1 MANPAQSTSNLK
13 LAPKPVEGGDSN
25 CTTIM
30 HNNKMPPGG
39 DNGVTNSGPLNE
51 VPPDGYLLAGPINLI
66 LVALPS
72 LGL

>member
-39 DNGVTNSGPLNE
+39 DNGVMNE
-51 VPPDGYLLAGPINLI
+51 VPPDDYLLAGPNLI